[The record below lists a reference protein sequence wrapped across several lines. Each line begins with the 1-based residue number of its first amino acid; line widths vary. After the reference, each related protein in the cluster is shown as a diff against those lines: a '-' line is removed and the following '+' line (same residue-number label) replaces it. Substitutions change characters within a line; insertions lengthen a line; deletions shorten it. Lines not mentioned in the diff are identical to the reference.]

1 MKIKQLSPTFRNIL
15 LISLPIM
22 LGSAAQ
28 NVIALT
34 DSILL
39 YRLSEHDF
47 AAIGISGVFYLTIAA
62 IGYGFSKGGQI
73 IIARRMGEQNFDG
86 IRRTFYDMLIF
97 EFILA
102 FFMFIF
108 IKYISPYLFQYF
120 VESPIVLQK
129 CKEYLDARS
138 YGIFF
143 SYLGVALISTYTGI
157 AKTWFVMIDTIF
169 LAVVNYVLCN
179 GLIFGKWGMPSLGIA
194 GAGYAS
200 SIAEMLAFILFILF
214 MIYDESA
221 KKLKLFKV
229 VKPEW
234 EETKNL
240 IELSLPIVAQ
250 SVVGLGS
257 WFVFF
262 GFIDNLGERALS
274 ITNMVRMI
282 YLCLSIPCWGF
293 SSGINTIVSN
303 LIGQE
308 KYNLVIPSINKTIM
322 LCLIITFIIS
332 MPIILFPAIIM
343 PYVLGNSGQIS
354 ILLYA
359 TPTIHLLALILIFF
373 IIGGIYFNG
382 MAGTG
387 ATLNGLFLQLFS
399 AIAYILMVY
408 YIVNLQRTSVELA
421 WTAEILYWFIMIVF
435 TMKYMLSKKWIH
447 LKV

>member
-1 MKIKQLSPTFRNIL
+1 
-15 LISLPIM
+15 M

-39 YRLSEHDF
+39 YHLSEPDF
-47 AAIGISGVFYLTIAA
+47 EAIGISGVFYLTIAA

-73 IIARRMGEQNFDG
+73 IIARRMGESNYEG

-102 FFMFIF
+102 IIMFCF
-108 IKYISPYLFQYF
+108 IKFLSPIIFKYF

-129 CKEYLDARS
+129 CQEYLSSRS

-169 LAVVNYVLCN
+169 LAIVNYFLCV
-179 GLIFGKWGMPSLGIA
+179 GLIFGKWGLPALGIS

-200 SIAEMLAFILFILF
+200 SIAEMLAFILFV
-214 MIYDESA
+214 IYMYFDSSA
-221 KKLKLFKV
+221 KKLNLFKV
-229 VKPEW
+229 IKPELK
-234 EETKNL
+234 ETKNL
-240 IELSLPIVAQ
+240 IVLSLPIVAQ
-250 SVVGLGS
+250 SVVGLGC

-262 GFIDNLGERALS
+262 GFIDNLGDRALS
-274 ITNMVRMI
+274 ITNIVRMI

-303 LIGQE
+303 LIGQD
-308 KYNLVIPSINKTIM
+308 KYDLVIPSIHKTIL
-322 LCLIITFIIS
+322 LCLSITAIIS
-332 MPIILFPAIIM
+332 IPIILFPTSIM
-343 PYVLGNSGQIS
+343 PYILGDSGNSS
-354 ILLYA
+354 ILEFA
-359 TPTIHLLALILIFF
+359 IPTIHLLSIILLFF
-373 IIGGIYFNG
+373 VIGGIYFNG

-387 ATLNGLFLQLFS
+387 ATINGLFLQIFS
-399 AIAYILMVY
+399 AVAYLVIAYL
-408 YIVNLQRTSVELA
+408 IVNKKNSTVELA
-421 WTAEILYWFIMIVF
+421 WTAEIYYWIIMIIF
-435 TMKYMLSKKWIH
+435 TLKYMYSKKWIH